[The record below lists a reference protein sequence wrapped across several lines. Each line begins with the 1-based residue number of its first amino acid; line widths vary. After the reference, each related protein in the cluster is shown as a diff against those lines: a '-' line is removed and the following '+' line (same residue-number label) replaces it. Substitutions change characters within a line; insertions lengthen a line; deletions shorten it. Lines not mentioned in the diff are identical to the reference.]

1 MRPTARI
8 PHAAAATEHSPL
20 SDNGFQIL
28 GVATV
33 SEHIAIINGAIATE
47 HKYHGAFSIGS
58 VAIIHDAGNATRTR
72 VMETLQH
79 EVDIRLNVRPHKE
92 IRYYLTRSATE
103 QADTLMLPPSW
114 SGNLEAISAS
124 IALYHRATDASNLED
139 IINTLKGHVQGLL
152 QKCEPNAYLRATI
165 IEVVLEY
172 IWNRTCNMGLK
183 VLLDEFLQSRGWTA
197 KLSPEDRKYF
207 VDIIEASQQCLKT
220 SSEEIVK
227 ELSYYHRSATKQTN
241 AST

>member
-33 SEHIAIINGAIATE
+33 SEHTAIINGATATE

-92 IRYYLTRSATE
+92 IRYCFTRSATE
-103 QADTLMLPPSW
+103 QADASRCGDVCDTLMLPTSW

-172 IWNRTCNMGLK
+172 IWNRTCNMGLR
-183 VLLDEFLQSRGWTA
+183 VLLVEFLQLQGWTA
-197 KLSPEDRKYF
+197 KLSPEERK
-207 VDIIEASQQCLKT
+207 
-220 SSEEIVK
+220 
-227 ELSYYHRSATKQTN
+227 
-241 AST
+241 